1 MKHTLL
7 KTITGNPL
15 FIFFNSLLLST
26 FLLHANPEI
35 ITEKNMV
42 VVIPSY
48 NNSRYYKANLD
59 SVLSQK
65 YTNFRAIYIDDC
77 SPDGTGDLVEEYIK
91 HYDTDHRITL
101 IKNSARQGA
110 MANLYHAIH
119 SCDDNDIILSLDGDD
134 WFAHKKVLSKIN
146 QYYQNPD
153 IWITYGQSQIYPGY
167 TDGWAEEVPTEIL
180 QQNAYRD
187 YRWVTDHLRTFYAWL
202 FKRIQK
208 EDLFYEGDFF
218 AMTYDQAIMFPML
231 EMSGGRSVFIPDYI
245 YIYNRLNP
253 INDDKVNQGLQVYL
267 EHYIRS
273 KKRYTNLKPIIN
285 PIPQKDTNHG

>member
-1 MKHTLL
+1 MNHTLL
-7 KTITGNPL
+7 KTITRNPL

-26 FLLHANPEI
+26 FVLQADPTL

-91 HYDTDHRITL
+91 QHDTHNRITL
-101 IKNSARQGA
+101 IKNSTRQGA

-119 SCDDNDIILSLDGDD
+119 SCDDNDIILTLDGDD

-146 QYYQNPD
+146 LY
-153 IWITYGQSQIYPGY
+153 
-167 TDGWAEEVPTEIL
+167 
-180 QQNAYRD
+180 
-187 YRWVTDHLRTFYAWL
+187 
-202 FKRIQK
+202 
-208 EDLFYEGDFF
+208 
-218 AMTYDQAIMFPML
+218 
-231 EMSGGRSVFIPDYI
+231 
-245 YIYNRLNP
+245 NP
-253 INDDKVNQGLQVYL
+253 IFF
-267 EHYIRS
+267 I
-273 KKRYTNLKPIIN
+273 
-285 PIPQKDTNHG
+285 